1 MKISLKIVLCAL
13 LICGAGASRASA
25 QFYAVRI
32 DALSLATG
40 TLHTGM
46 DFTVGPKLSL
56 AAEGYWNPIRTGGLR
71 TQFLIAQ
78 AGVRLWRFEPHTG
91 PFLGAYAAGGTF
103 DVGNRRHHYKGFLVG
118 AGISYGYGWMLS
130 ERWSLTA
137 EAGLGLYYLRD
148 RERDYRTPWSEDE
161 TIRRSRRLVVGP
173 SKAEVGFSY
182 LF

>member
-1 MKISLKIVLCAL
+1 
-13 LICGAGASRASA
+13 
-25 QFYAVRI
+25 
-32 DALSLATG
+32 
-40 TLHTGM
+40 M

>member
-40 TLHTGM
+40 TLHAGM

-103 DVGNRRHHYKGFLVG
+103 DVGNRRHHYKCILFWAVL
-118 AGISYGYGWMLS
+118 SY
-130 ERWSLTA
+130 
-137 EAGLGLYYLRD
+137 YY
-148 RERDYRTPWSEDE
+148 E
-161 TIRRSRRLVVGP
+161 
-173 SKAEVGFSY
+173 
-182 LF
+182 